1 MVLDRAHLLHR
12 RWVDNGHWNGI
23 VVCEATFPFPMLLT
37 VCAPVKAAVDQTR
50 IAWSILVEAE
60 QEVVVKEVP

>member
-1 MVLDRAHLLHR
+1 
-12 RWVDNGHWNGI
+12 
-23 VVCEATFPFPMLLT
+23 MLLT